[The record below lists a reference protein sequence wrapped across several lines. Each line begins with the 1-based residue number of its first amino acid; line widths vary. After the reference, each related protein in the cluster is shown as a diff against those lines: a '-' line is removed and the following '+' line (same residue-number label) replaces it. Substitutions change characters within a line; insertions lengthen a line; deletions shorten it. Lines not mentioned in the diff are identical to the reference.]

1 MGDEAAMPVVVLPLP
16 GHRETTA
23 QDGSLPSQIADAVA
37 TGLGALVRRD
47 LLHHRPREQQ
57 VKHTNPA
64 DRAALLE
71 NAYYVPEGTVLD
83 GTRFVLV
90 DESVDTGSTASAAC
104 GCCTSGCHHHG
115 TVEVHAMRTMMHE
128 AMQRQC

>member
-1 MGDEAAMPVVVLPLP
+1 MPVVVLPLP
-16 GHRETTA
+16 GHRETSA
-23 QDGSLPSQIADAVA
+23 QDGSVPSQIADAVA

-57 VKHTNPA
+57 VKHTKPA

-71 NAYYVPEGTVLD
+71 NAYYVPEGTVLN

-90 DESVDTGSTASAAC
+90 DDSVDTGSTASAA
-104 GCCTSGCHHHG
+104 
-115 TVEVHAMRTMMHE
+115 AAALR
-128 AMQRQC
+128 AAAARQGATITERWRCMP